1 MALHSVA
8 PHILCIKIP
17 RYALDRRR
25 RKTLQKIYDVT
36 YDRKT
41 RYYKDVQVLLHKL
54 PSEKLATEK
63 CGAVRNFTT
72 TTSVEVKT

>member
-17 RYALDRRR
+17 RYALDRQR

-54 PSEKLATEK
+54 TSEKLATEK
-63 CGAVRNFTT
+63 CGAVRKFTT
-72 TTSVEVKT
+72 TTSVEVQT